1 MAENEIQNWAEI
13 EAGYWTD
20 TMKTRAEEDRSM
32 NAKFEARTGPIRQK
46 LTELVDERERLSLA
60 LQEVKKQYE
69 AVEAQLDNLGLQ
81 FEEAKQ
87 VTAADRERK
96 DESARAWFNYNK
108 SRNMAS
114 QGDDQPQQNG
124 DGKARRGSK
133 ASKPNGHVQASSNN
147 GFSAVN
153 GSTRSNG
160 NGNGNVSQ
168 PASADSSPLSEPPD
182 VSPPDMLLTGAEI
195 FDTDG
200 NRLGAIKRIHLE
212 NRFTRQI
219 VQLPVQRHVVIR
231 PGRKFTQE
239 TMDSIYEP
247 SDAKGAKWLSCMIQ
261 ATGEEQDI
269 PCTSCLNRA
278 GTWVGCVIVGG
289 EDFPRCANCEW
300 NRQGCSGSS
309 YHQDRSKDPDL
320 QQNSVQTASNSPYP
334 DYPAQASREDTSS
347 GGFTPVNGGA
357 YHRPPV
363 TDAIAPSSVPSKRT
377 SLPGGKKGG
386 RKSLPNMATSGRDK
400 ENVEPNDESMLADEG
415 DSRIDAVDPGPEIT
429 KETLVLK
436 DNGVEYTEPEIM
448 CGVPLERITPEHPYW
463 DPKWEELDQI
473 VQQKLDSWKKKLE
486 ECLSQNKNRFLAGRQ
501 VNRGT
506 TTMTFLNKTD
516 FHPYQLVGKKW
527 ITKGLVS
534 YDTIFRLA
542 QVIEE
547 LPKLGVNCTPV
558 EWVRQRMHE
567 LYVEQGESFSLARTV
582 HELYHDPK
590 LRALRTK
597 AGFGNIGRPS
607 GVKKGMSSKEAKAK
621 GTKDPNETPTKKRR
635 RPSSGSVKQELKQE
649 EQQQGGLGAAMT
661 TPRIGKKQ
669 RTAHGSRPGS
679 SRANGLSLDGTAESP
694 SFAHRPKARMAG
706 QTDNKQDGLEY
717 DGYTSTD
724 SYSHDNIM
732 AIDFRITQLKTRGNA
747 TNMNHTQYWH
757 WVSSKNNSYL
767 EHQVLRTVNPPSW
780 GVYKEPL
787 NFNICLKELELVEY
801 SPQNDCL
808 KIVVRTKPVA
818 GVDHRGDVMALFK
831 RERTLKR
838 FLHFLGEKGVTLV
851 KKPSDDIEQHWSSM
865 ESTVL
870 PHNEEDD

>member
-1 MAENEIQNWAEI
+1 MADNEVQNWAEI

-20 TMKTRAEEDRSM
+20 TVRARVEEDRSM
-32 NAKFEARTGPIRQK
+32 SAKFETRTGPIRQR
-46 LTELVDERERLSLA
+46 LTELVDEREKLSLA

-69 AVEAQLDNLGLQ
+69 AVEAQLDSLGLQ

-108 SRNMAS
+108 TRNTAS
-114 QGDDQPQQNG
+114 QGDTQPQETGGN
-124 DGKARRGSK
+124 KHRRESK
-133 ASKPNGHVQASSNN
+133 ASRPNGHAQTPSTN

-153 GSTRSNG
+153 GNAHG
-160 NGNGNVSQ
+160 NGKVHQS
-168 PASADSSPLSEPPD
+168 ASVDSSPLSEPPD
-182 VSPPDMLLTGAEI
+182 VSPPDMHLTGAEI
-195 FDTDG
+195 FDSDG
-200 NRLGAIKRIHLE
+200 NRLGTVRRLNLE

-239 TMDSIYEP
+239 TMDSVYEP
-247 SDAKGAKWLSCMIQ
+247 TDAKGAKWLSCMIQ
-261 ATGEEQDI
+261 ATGEEQDT

-320 QQNSVQTASNSPYP
+320 QQNTYHTAPESPYP
-334 DYPAQASREDTSS
+334 EYSAQNAREDTSS
-347 GGFTPVNGGA
+347 GGFTPVNGGV
-357 YHRPPV
+357 YHKPPV
-363 TDAIAPSSVPSKRT
+363 PDTAASSGPQSKRT
-377 SLPGGKKGG
+377 SLPGGKKGA

-400 ENVEPNDESMLADEG
+400 ENVEPNDETMGYEG
-415 DSRIDAVDPGPEIT
+415 ETRIDAVDPGPEIT
-429 KETLVLK
+429 KETLALQ
-436 DNGVEYTEPEIM
+436 DNGKEYTEPEIM
-448 CGVPLERITPEHPYW
+448 RGVPLERVTPEHPYW
-463 DPKWEELDQI
+463 DPKWEELDEI

-486 ECLSQNKNRFLAGRQ
+486 ECLAQNKNRFLAGRQ

-506 TTMTFLNKTD
+506 TTMNFLHKTD

-527 ITKGLVS
+527 ISKGLIS

-567 LYVEQGESFSLARTV
+567 LYTEQGEQFSLARTV

-607 GVKKGMSSKEAKAK
+607 GVKKGASAKEAKEAKEGKETKEAKEAKAK
-621 GTKDPNETPTKKRR
+621 AKDTGETPNKKRR
-635 RPSSGSVKQELKQE
+635 RQSSGSVKQDLKQE
-649 EQQQGGLGAAMT
+649 GEPQGSPGPGMT
-661 TPRIGKKQ
+661 MTPRNVKKQ
-669 RTAHGSRPGS
+669 RTSHGSRPGS
-679 SRANGLSLDGTAESP
+679 SRANGLGPDGADDSP
-694 SFAHRPKARMAG
+694 TFTHRPKSKLAV
-706 QTDNKQDGLEY
+706 QKDSKQDGLGYE
-717 DGYTSTD
+717 GYTSTD
-724 SYSHDNIM
+724 SFSHDSIM

-757 WVSSKNNSYL
+757 WVDTDKHDLYF

-787 NFNICLKELELVEY
+787 NFNLHLKELDSVEY
-801 SPQNDCL
+801 SPQKECL
-808 KIVVRTKPVA
+808 KIVVHTKPIANVA
-818 GVDHRGDVMALFK
+818 HRGDVMALFK
-831 RERTLKR
+831 RERTLRR
-838 FLHFLGEKGVTLV
+838 FLHFLGEKGVALV
-851 KKPSDDIEQHWSSM
+851 KRPR
-865 ESTVL
+865 
-870 PHNEEDD
+870 

>member
-60 LQEVKKQYE
+60 LQEVKKQYD

-124 DGKARRGSK
+124 DGKARR
-133 ASKPNGHVQASSNN
+133 
-147 GFSAVN
+147 
-153 GSTRSNG
+153 
-160 NGNGNVSQ
+160 
-168 PASADSSPLSEPPD
+168 
-182 VSPPDMLLTGAEI
+182 EI
-195 FDTDG
+195 FDPDG
-200 NRLGAIKRIHLE
+200 NRLGPIKRIHLE

-261 ATGEEQDI
+261 ATGEEQDV

-320 QQNSVQTASNSPYP
+320 QQNPIQTASNSPYP
-334 DYPAQASREDTSS
+334 DYPVQASREDTSS

-415 DSRIDAVDPGPEIT
+415 ESRIDAVDPGPEIT

-567 LYVEQGESFSLARTV
+567 LYVEQGEAFSLARTV

-621 GTKDPNETPTKKRR
+621 GTKDLNETPTKKRR
-635 RPSSGSVKQELKQE
+635 R
-649 EQQQGGLGAAMT
+649 AAMT

-706 QTDNKQDGLEY
+706 QTENKQDGLDYE
-717 DGYTSTD
+717 GYTSTD

-851 KKPSDDIEQHWSSM
+851 KKPSDEIEQHWSSM

>member
-1 MAENEIQNWAEI
+1 MAENEAQNWAEI
-13 EAGYWTD
+13 EAGYWND
-20 TMKTRAEEDRSM
+20 TARNRAEEDRSM
-32 NAKFEARTGPIRQK
+32 NAKFESRTGPIRQK
-46 LTELVDERERLSLA
+46 LTELMDERQKLTLA
-60 LQEVKKQYE
+60 LQEVKKKYE
-69 AVEAQLDNLGLQ
+69 AVEAELDGLGLQ

-87 VTAADRERK
+87 VTAVDRERK

-108 SRNMAS
+108 TNYNKARNAAP
-114 QGDDQPQQNG
+114 QGDAQPQQNG
-124 DGKARRGSK
+124 DSKAENGSK
-133 ASKPNGHVQASSNN
+133 ASRPNGHAQTPSKN

-153 GSTRSNG
+153 G
-160 NGNGNVSQ
+160 NVRQ

-182 VSPPDMLLTGAEI
+182 VSPPNMQVTEAEI
-195 FDTDG
+195 FDPEG
-200 NRLGAIKRIHLE
+200 NRIGPIRRIHLE
-212 NRFTRQI
+212 NRYTRQI

-309 YHQDRSKDPDL
+309 YHLDRSKDPDL
-320 QQNSVQTASNSPYP
+320 QQTPYHTAPESPYP
-334 DYPAQASREDTSS
+334 EFPTQTPREDTSS

-357 YHRPPV
+357 YQRPSVP
-363 TDAIAPSSVPSKRT
+363 DATNPSSAPSKRT
-377 SLPGGKKGG
+377 SLPGGKKGA
-386 RKSLPNMATSGRDK
+386 RKSLPNMSTSGRDK
-400 ENVEPNDESMLADEG
+400 ENVEPNDDSVLAEEG
-415 DSRIDAVDPGPEIT
+415 ESRIDAIDPGPEIT
-429 KETLVLK
+429 KETLVLR
-436 DNGVEYTEPEIM
+436 DNGVEFTEPEIM
-448 CGVPLERITPEHPYW
+448 RGVPLERITPEHPYW
-463 DPKWEELDQI
+463 DPKWEELDQS
-473 VQQKLDSWKKKLE
+473 VQMKLDGWKKKLE
-486 ECLSQNKNRFLAGRQ
+486 ECLAQNKNRFLAGRQ

-506 TTMTFLNKTD
+506 TTMNFLQKTD
-516 FHPYQLVGKKW
+516 FHPYQLVGKNW
-527 ITKGLVS
+527 ITKGLAS

-542 QVIEE
+542 QVIDE
-547 LPKLGVNCTPV
+547 LPKLGINCTPL

-567 LYVEQGESFSLARTV
+567 LYMEQGETFGLARTV

-597 AGFGNIGRPS
+597 AGYGNIGRPS
-607 GVKKGMSSKEAKAK
+607 GVKKGMSTKEAKAK
-621 GTKDPNETPTKKRR
+621 ANKDPSETPSKKRR
-635 RPSSGSVKQELKQE
+635 RASNSSVKQEPNQDG
-649 EQQQGGLGAAMT
+649 QQQGSPGPGITM
-661 TPRIGKKQ
+661 TPRSGKKQ
-669 RTAHGSRPGS
+669 RNASRPS
-679 SRANGLSLDGTAESP
+679 SRANGLGLDGVDESP
-694 SFAHRPKARMAG
+694 SFAHRPKAKLAG
-706 QTDNKQDGLEY
+706 QKDDKQDGLDYE
-717 DGYTSTD
+717 GYTSTD
-724 SYSHDNIM
+724 SYSHDGIM

-757 WVSSKNNSYL
+757 WVSVKSNSYL

-787 NFNICLKELELVEY
+787 NFNIHMKELDSVDY
-801 SPQNDCL
+801 SPHNDSL
-808 KIVVRTKPVA
+808 KIVVHTKPIP
-818 GVDHRGDVMALFK
+818 GVEHRGDVMAFFK

-838 FLHFLGEKGVTLV
+838 FLHFLGEKGVALV
-851 KKPSDDIEQHWSSM
+851 KKSSDELEKQWNTM